1 MTSSCKPI
9 HLERGDWLR
18 IHDGRGTRLTPASG
32 VLWITEEGSAVD
44 AVLLPGEAHRLENPG
59 IALVLAH
66 RPARVVLEVPS
77 GESPPRLVDHVF
89 PDGTSRRRIA
99 FGHRTALSLG
109 AWAAAIGATRIATLL
124 GA

>member
-9 HLERGDWLR
+9 HLDQGDWLR
-18 IHDGRGTRLTPASG
+18 IRDGRGTRLTPASG
-32 VLWITEEGSAVD
+32 VLWITAAGSAVD
-44 AVLLPGEAHRLENPG
+44 TVLLPGEAHRLENPG

-66 RPARVVLEVPS
+66 RPARVVLEVPPR
-77 GESPPRLVDHVF
+77 ESPPRLVDLVF
-89 PDGTSRRRIA
+89 HDGTTRRRIV
-99 FGHRTALSLG
+99 FGPRRDRSFR